1 MMRKLFG
8 YFRSSAAFRV
18 RIALNLK
25 GLDYE
30 NAIVHLTKNG
40 GEQFS
45 PEYRVLNPQAL
56 VPVLQDG
63 EATLTQSLAIVE
75 FLDESY
81 PEPPFLP
88 KSIAARARVR
98 SLALMVA
105 CEIHPLNNLRVLRYL
120 VNDLKLSEKQKNQW
134 YRHWVLTGLEP
145 LESRLANDRATGE
158 FCHGDSPG
166 LADICLVPQLANARR
181 FNIELDSFPTLV
193 RIENNCMALKAF
205 QDAAPSAQPDAE

>member
-1 MMRKLFG
+1 MRKLFG

-88 KSIAARARVR
+88 KSIAARARVH

-120 VNDLKLSEKQKNQW
+120 VNDLKLSEEQKNQW

>member
-1 MMRKLFG
+1 MRKLFG
-8 YFRSSAAFRV
+8 YFRSSAAFRA

-25 GLDYE
+25 GLDYQ

-40 GEQFS
+40 GEQFA
-45 PEYRVLNPQAL
+45 PEYRALNPQAL
-56 VPVLQDG
+56 VPVLQED
-63 EATLTQSLAIVE
+63 EVTLTQSLAIIE
-75 FLDESY
+75 FLDETY

-88 KSIAARARVR
+88 KLIAARARVR

-120 VNDLKLSEKQKNQW
+120 VNDLKLSEDQKNQW
-134 YRHWVLTGLEP
+134 YRHWVVTGLDP
-145 LESRLANDRATGE
+145 LESRLANDKATGE
-158 FCHGDSPG
+158 FCHGDMPG

-181 FNIELDSFPTLV
+181 FNIELGAFPTLV
-193 RIENNCMALKAF
+193 RIEQNCMALKAF

>member
-1 MMRKLFG
+1 MRKLFG

-25 GLDYE
+25 GLEYDH
-30 NAIVHLTKNG
+30 AFVHLTKNG
-40 GEQFS
+40 GEQFA
-45 PEYRVLNPQAL
+45 PEYRKLNPQAL
-56 VPVLQDG
+56 VPVLQEDDV
-63 EATLTQSLAIVE
+63 ALTQSLAIVE
-75 FLDESY
+75 FLDETY
-81 PEPPFLP
+81 PEPAFLP

-98 SLALMVA
+98 SLALTVA

-120 VNDLKLSEKQKNQW
+120 VNDLKLSEEQKNQW

-145 LESRLANDRATGE
+145 LESRLANDSATGE
-158 FCHGDSPG
+158 FCHGDAPG

-181 FNIELDSFPTLV
+181 FNIALDTFPTLV
-193 RIENNCMALKAF
+193 RIEQNCMALKAF

>member
-1 MMRKLFG
+1 MRKLFG

-120 VNDLKLSEKQKNQW
+120 VNDLKLSEEQKNQW

-181 FNIELDSFPTLV
+181 FNIELGSFPTLV
-193 RIENNCMALKAF
+193 RIENNCMTLKAF

>member
-1 MMRKLFG
+1 MRKLFG

-120 VNDLKLSEKQKNQW
+120 VNDLKLSEEQKNQW

>member
-1 MMRKLFG
+1 MRKLFG

-88 KSIAARARVR
+88 KSIAARARVH